1 MPKKSTS
8 ARRGVRRYKPKGQ
21 KSFELVRSEKVETEV
36 EESNTTPANA
46 STAVAT
52 KEDAKTSTK
61 APTTV
66 ATKEDA
72 KTSTKAPTTVSPKE
86 DVKTS
91 TKVSKDSSP
100 KEEAKTSTKAA
111 TDSSPKEEQKAKT
124 QERQN
129 TPAQGSASARL
140 AARRQAAQRLQQRS
154 ASTLITSEHF
164 AYVRKDLIKIAVFA
178 VLMFTTIIVLYLTLG
193 RA

>member
-8 ARRGVRRYKPKGQ
+8 ARRGVRRNKPKGQ
-21 KSFELVRSEKVETEV
+21 KSFELVRPEKVETEV

-91 TKVSKDSSP
+91 TKVSK
-100 KEEAKTSTKAA
+100 
-111 TDSSPKEEQKAKT
+111 DSSPKEEQKAKT